1 MRRYLWVL
9 FVSYLL
15 IIAVVSGST
24 YLSGQARKQQ
34 DKDTK
39 SITVYTS
46 LPLEQ
51 IEPLARVFEN
61 SQDIR
66 VSIVPLSE
74 NDLIVR
80 INSEK
85 SKPQADLVLAN
96 RSVLEQIK
104 AAKALLPY
112 TSEQI
117 DIIPHRFVDKE
128 NYWTGIWYD
137 PIVFA
142 VNRDFLKKLPHPP
155 NKWTDLVQAA
165 NPSDVNTAGVEN
177 GAAPAGHTDNNNNAQ
192 NVNKAAADA
201 KLAAKPAA
209 GTVNNLRVGIT
220 DFLASEA
227 SANLLYT
234 LMSVNGENQTLAFF
248 KQLHPQIVQYSKFLV
263 TPVRMAALG
272 EVDVA
277 ITVQSEAMRYVRD
290 NFPLTI
296 LYPEEGTA
304 YLLTGAALVKD
315 SSHSAEAKQFLE
327 WLIQDQA
334 QTALQNNKLYFVPA
348 NPESQ
353 AYKEYEASNVKLLE
367 NHVTDREQQRQLLDR
382 WVATVRLN
390 TKQ

>member
-24 YLSGQARKQQ
+24 YLSGQAGKQQ
-34 DKDTK
+34 EKDAK
-39 SITVYTS
+39 SITVYTA

-51 IEPLARVFEN
+51 IEPLAQDFES
-61 SQDIR
+61 SQGIR
-66 VSIVPLSE
+66 VNIVPLSE
-74 NDLIVR
+74 NDLITRV
-80 INSEK
+80 NSEK
-85 SKPQADLVLAN
+85 STPQADLVLAN
-96 RSVLEQIK
+96 QSVLEQLK
-104 AAKALLPY
+104 TAKALLPY
-112 TSEQI
+112 TSEQT
-117 DIIPHRFVDKE
+117 DIIPHRFVDKD

-142 VNRDFLKKLPHPP
+142 VNRDFLKKMPQPLT
-155 NKWTDLVQAA
+155 KWTNLVQASDSA
-165 NPSDVNTAGVEN
+165 NVNTASHEN
-177 GAAPAGHTDNNNNAQ
+177 EANPASQPDNNKD
-192 NVNKAAADA
+192 VHVSDRTTTDA
-201 KLAAKPAA
+201 KLATKPAA
-209 GTVNNLRVGIT
+209 AVNNLRVGIT

-234 LMSVNGENQTLAFF
+234 LVSVNGENQTLAFF
-248 KQLHPQIVQYSKFLV
+248 KQLHPHIVQYAKFLA
-263 TPVRMAALG
+263 TPVRMAALS
-272 EVDVA
+272 EVDIA
-277 ITVQSEAMRYVRD
+277 IAVQSEAMRYVRD

-327 WLIQDQA
+327 WLIQDHAQA
-334 QTALQNNKLYFVPA
+334 VLQKNKLYFIPA
-348 NPESQ
+348 NPANQ
-353 AYKEYEASNVKLLE
+353 AYKEYEAQNIKLLE
-367 NHVTDREQQRQLLDR
+367 NRVNDREQQRQLLDR